1 MLGISKQRIMR
12 GKFRNLRIVALDE
25 IQIVTCELGIELR
38 SSYKDPQRFF
48 LYWQFS
54 GRQIY
59 NRAYTL
65 AKAQHL
71 ARTMFEE
78 QLEPWEWIE
87 PASAGG
93 DNLRE

>member
-1 MLGISKQRIMR
+1 MPAMSKPRTMR
-12 GKFRNLRIVALDE
+12 AKFRNLRIVALNE

-65 AKAQHL
+65 VKAQHL
-71 ARTMFEE
+71 ARSMFEE
-78 QLEPWEWIE
+78 QLEPWEWVQDV
-87 PASAGG
+87 SALATG
-93 DNLRE
+93 NRE